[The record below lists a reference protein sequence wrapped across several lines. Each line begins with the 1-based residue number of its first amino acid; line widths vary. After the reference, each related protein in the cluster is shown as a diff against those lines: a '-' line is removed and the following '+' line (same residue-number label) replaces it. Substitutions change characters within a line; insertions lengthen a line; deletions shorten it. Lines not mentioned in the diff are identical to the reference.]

1 MPLDEKIKHIEKI
14 TDENIIEVRKLSN
27 KVTTLEADQK
37 TIFHVLDEIKTDSKS
52 IKDSQGI
59 MALSM
64 TRIESKLNNGITA
77 TLIKVNDMC
86 EGFKTK
92 IELHEVEI
100 KKIPFLQRVCWGIVG
115 VSTFSGL
122 VFGGIKVFSWKEN

>member
-1 MPLDEKIKHIEKI
+1 MPLNEKIKHIEKI
-14 TDENIIEVRKLSN
+14 TDDNMKLSN
-27 KVTTLEADQK
+27 KIATLEADQK

-64 TRIESKLNNGITA
+64 TRIESKLNNGITT
-77 TLIKVNDMC
+77 TLSKVNTMC
-86 EGFKTK
+86 DTFKTK

-100 KKIPFLQRVCWGIVG
+100 KKIPFLQRVCYTIIGIPI
-115 VSTFSGL
+115 VSS
-122 VFGGIKVFSWKEN
+122 VIFGAIRLF

>member
-1 MPLDEKIKHIEKI
+1 MPLNEKIKHIEKI
-14 TDENIIEVRKLSN
+14 TDDNMKLSN
-27 KVTTLEADQK
+27 KIATLEADQK

-64 TRIESKLNNGITA
+64 TRIESKLNNGITT
-77 TLIKVNDMC
+77 TLSKVNTMC
-86 EGFKTK
+86 DTFKTK

-100 KKIPFLQRVCWGIVG
+100 KKITFLQRVCYTIIGIPI
-115 VSTFSGL
+115 VSS
-122 VFGGIKVFSWKEN
+122 VIFGAIRLF